1 MMKVFLSHSSKD
13 KPLVRKINE
22 RLLKELSWFDAAEI
36 DNGDRIPDKVCEGL
50 EKCTHFVLFWSED
63 SAKSNWVKA
72 ELNAAFVKMMSDKC
86 KFMIFRLDQTQ
97 LPILL
102 QPYKYD
108 DCNTKQDDID
118 IVCNHICNAIMKEGS
133 KTFSQNT
140 FVNRTEELGDIENC
154 VRDDET
160 KIVILTGIL
169 GIGKSSL
176 ALRANAWIYGK
187 EHSTIVIDFNRI
199 PGVAELAIEMYRKM
213 NEDIPNSNDTRQL
226 QLENIEYALEKI
238 SYSKSSLLLKD
249 VKKWLD
255 ENGKPNDVLEY
266 IFEQITNN
274 NIFEGLSVI
283 VTSSRYVCIDMNL
296 QQSIKIIKVGALE
309 DQHIET
315 ILRNNLLRSFTDYN
329 KEKNREFA
337 KQLCGYP
344 LGARLAANNISVHG
358 YDFYLS
364 QNFKIKEL
372 KIGLAKQ
379 LISYAQVSDG
389 CIELLK
395 YMALVQSRLK
405 NEEYVLTGLIKKYE
419 SVGEYTEEAFFA
431 GLVSFDEDGCY
442 RLEHIVEDY
451 YYDLAFNDRSI
462 RKKLYDAE
470 DYIEKNYDNK
480 DIANKY
486 RLLTVLIHIM
496 TINGHISRA
505 IELRK
510 ELTETMNA
518 SMWDLYNHR
527 EYDEADDVA
536 RGILETYP
544 ENTDAKYMQALCCI
558 RNERYNEARTIIKEL
573 QKEDPENHR
582 YYYALGRI
590 EKYLEHYEKAI
601 GLFLTALEKKRRHCS
616 SMREIAE
623 CYYYLNDL
631 SQAHKYINK
640 AKTIDEDNVWTILLE
655 CRILSKEGDNELA
668 LELISKESL
677 LIDDPSQILFRKG
690 RIYDEMND
698 KIEAIKCYESALEY
712 NSKQY
717 DARLCLLHHN
727 ISNDGIN
734 CSEEI
739 NTLEKTL
746 KGKRHYIL
754 MNIKARYIGYFGHE
768 EEAALDILNE
778 VENRYIDRQWY
789 AVKLQLLEKI
799 VKKHKEAGRRVM
811 AKEYEK
817 DVIALREE
825 MLEKYNLNE
834 VTEQFLLPD
843 A

>member
-1 MMKVFLSHSSKD
+1 MKVFLSHSSKD
-13 KPLVRKINE
+13 KALVRSINE
-22 RLLKELSWFDAAEI
+22 KLGNDLTWFDAMEI

-50 EKCTHFVLFWSED
+50 EKCTHFVLFWSEN
-63 SAKSNWVKA
+63 SAKANWVKA
-72 ELNAAFVKMMSDKC
+72 ELNAAFVKMMSNKC

-108 DCNTKQDDID
+108 DYNLKQDGVDA
-118 IVCNHICNAIMKEGS
+118 VCNQICDIILKEES
-133 KTFSQNT
+133 KTFSHNT
-140 FVNRTEELGDIENC
+140 FVNRTEELGDIEDC

-160 KIVILTGIL
+160 KIIILTGIL

-176 ALRANAWIYGK
+176 ALRANEWIYGR
-187 EHSTIVIDFNRI
+187 EHNTVTIDFNRI
-199 PGVAELAIEMYRKM
+199 PGIAELVIEMYRKM
-213 NEDIPNSNDTRQL
+213 NENISNCNDTREI
-226 QLENIEYALEKI
+226 QLENIEYALEMI
-238 SYSKSSLLLKD
+238 SYSKSSLILKD

-255 ENGKPNDVLEY
+255 EDGKPNDVLEF
-266 IFEQITNN
+266 IFNQIISNN
-274 NIFEGLSVI
+274 MFEGLSVI
-283 VTSSRYVCIDMNL
+283 VTSSRYIHIDME
-296 QQSIKIIKVGALE
+296 QSRHVKTIKVKALQ
-309 DQHIET
+309 DNHIET
-315 ILRNNLLRSFTDYN
+315 IIKNNLLKSFTGYN

-337 KQLCGYP
+337 KNLCGYP

-364 QNFKIKEL
+364 QNFKIREL

-379 LISYAQVSDG
+379 LISYAQVSSE
-389 CIELLK
+389 CIQFLK

-405 NEEYVLTGLIKKYE
+405 NEEYVLTGLVKNYE
-419 SVGEYTEEAFFA
+419 NVGRYTEEAFFA
-431 GLVSFDEDGCY
+431 GLVSIDEDGCY

-451 YYDLAFNDRSI
+451 YYDLAFNDKNV
-462 RKKLYDAE
+462 RKKLCNAE
-470 DYIEKNYDNK
+470 NYIERNYINTDV
-480 DIANKY
+480 ANKY

-505 IELRK
+505 IALRK

-518 SMWDLYNHR
+518 SMWALYNHR
-527 EYDEADDVA
+527 EYDEAYDVA
-536 RGILETYP
+536 SGILGAYP
-544 ENTDAKYMQALCCI
+544 DNIDAKYMQALCCI
-558 RNERYNEARTIIKEL
+558 RNEKYNEAKIMIKEL
-573 QKEDPENHR
+573 QKGDSENYR

-601 GLFLTALEKKRRHCS
+601 GLFMEALEKKRRHCS

-631 SQAHKYINK
+631 NQAHKYIDK
-640 AKTIDEDNVWTILLE
+640 AKRIDEDNVWTVLLE
-655 CRILSKEGDNELA
+655 CRILSKEGANELA
-668 LELISKESL
+668 LESISKESL

-690 RIYDEMND
+690 RIYDEMNN
-698 KIEAIKCYESALEY
+698 KKEAIKCYEAALQY

-717 DARLCLLHHN
+717 DAKLCLLHHN
-727 ISNDGIN
+727 LSSGVVD
-734 CSEEI
+734 CTEEI
-739 NTLEKTL
+739 KKLEKIL

-768 EEAALDILNE
+768 EETALDILNE
-778 VENRYIDRQWY
+778 VEDKYVDRQWY

-799 VKKHKEAGRRVM
+799 IKKHKEAGRLIM
-811 AKEYEK
+811 AKKYERDIQILK
-817 DVIALREE
+817 DE
-825 MLEKYNLNE
+825 MLGKFNLNE